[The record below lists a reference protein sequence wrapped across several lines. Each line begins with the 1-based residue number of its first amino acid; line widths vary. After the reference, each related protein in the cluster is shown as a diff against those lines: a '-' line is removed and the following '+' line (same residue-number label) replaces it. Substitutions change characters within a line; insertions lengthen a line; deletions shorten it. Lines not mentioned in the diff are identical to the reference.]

1 MGKSEAK
8 TIKMGDQRGK
18 KHIENNIKSIEK
30 RIEHM
35 EVKAPPK
42 KKEKIIIN
50 INEGSEVASKNL
62 IEIKDF
68 KL

>member
-1 MGKSEAK
+1 MEYLQKG
-8 TIKMGDQRGK
+8 IVNLG

-50 INEGSEVASKNL
+50 NVK
-62 IEIKDF
+62 
-68 KL
+68 